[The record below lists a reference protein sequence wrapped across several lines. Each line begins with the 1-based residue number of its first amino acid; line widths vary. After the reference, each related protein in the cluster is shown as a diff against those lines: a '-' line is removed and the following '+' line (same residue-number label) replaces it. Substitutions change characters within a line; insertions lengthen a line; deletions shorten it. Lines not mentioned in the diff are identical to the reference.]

1 MIDHGSR
8 STWGPVPSRS
18 RLQIRKCE
26 PPPLKQGRP
35 TTFVLKSFH
44 QIKQMRLQ
52 RHNRPC
58 LVPPW
63 SRGLGYRDKSQ
74 LWTFPPLRSIPM
86 PNFIEI
92 SPVVWISIADTHPH
106 THWLL
111 YIRCWKIIIVW
122 CYDGVMK
129 AWWCSDVMIWLRDD
143 VMLWW
148 CCVVI
153 TVSRWIHVFLVH
165 STLINFLIGALTQPP
180 SQ

>member
-18 RLQIRKCE
+18 RLWIQKCDL
-26 PPPLKQGRP
+26 PPLKTGVPYNFCFIKFSPNQTDEAAEAHQTLFRP
-35 TTFVLKSFH
+35 PLTPGVGVCRRIPATNLSPIEKYPHAKFH
-44 QIKQMRLQ
+44 WDR
-52 RHNRPC
+52 
-58 LVPPW
+58 
-63 SRGLGYRDKSQ
+63 SRGLDFYSRH
-74 LWTFPPLRSIPM
+74 TP
-86 PNFIEI
+86 
-92 SPVVWISIADTHPH
+92 

-153 TVSRWIHVFLVH
+153 TVSPWIHVFLVH